1 MPRGNFRTN
10 GINQA
15 GYGKQGY
22 CKLCSIADPDLWQQY
37 QQRVKAKWSPTKL
50 NDWARAT
57 GHPSLVV
64 AKDTLYS
71 HRKHLEHPQD
81 RMVSAVQKTQ
91 QAVVEAGPQSSPT
104 EFLEALVSVGH
115 KRVMENPEEVSI
127 DHALR
132 AAQQLSSQRSASS
145 GMSMLI
151 AAITGAGQM
160 KNVTIIDGDSEEQ

>member
-15 GYGKQGY
+15 GYGKQGW
-22 CKLCSIADPDLWQQY
+22 CKLCSIADPDVWQQY
-37 QQRVKAKWSPTKL
+37 QQRVKAGWSPSKL
-50 NDWARAT
+50 NEWARTT

-64 AKDTLYS
+64 AKETLYG

-81 RMVSAVQKTQ
+81 RMVTAVQKTQ
-91 QAVVEAGPQSSPT
+91 QKVVEAGPQSSPT
-104 EFLEALVSVGH
+104 EFLEAVVQVGM
-115 KRVMENPEEVSI
+115 KRAIENPEEVTL

-132 AAQQLSSQRSASS
+132 AAQALSSQRSASS